1 MYMYMYMCA
10 YVLYSICIHKYVSV
24 CTCTCMYMQGREKLS
39 KGGAAI
45 YAVVAQHMY
54 NRKFC
59 QTNLQ
64 ANKDARCFQAHAGD
78 SGTTTVGEACHQPLV
93 LIFGDSEP

>member
-1 MYMYMYMCA
+1 MMN
-10 YVLYSICIHKYVSV
+10 IHCPRSFLPRENSTV
-24 CTCTCMYMQGREKLS
+24 QGREKLS

-64 ANKDARCFQAHAGD
+64 ANKDARCVSKLMMGIAEGRR
-78 SGTTTVGEACHQPLV
+78 LV
-93 LIFGDSEP
+93 RLVTNRWY